1 MLFFFA
7 RRRSYIGNEPVE
19 KKIVFQ
25 CLTNL
30 QRTRSSQLQ
39 PQSRATCSRQHCDL
53 RVALTISNRQFWP
66 SASSQ

>member
-30 QRTRSSQLQ
+30 QRTPSSQLQ
-39 PQSRATCSRQHCDL
+39 PQSRATCSGQHCDL
-53 RVALTISNRQFWP
+53 GVALTISNRQFWP

>member
-30 QRTRSSQLQ
+30 QLCNVPLKPVAAAKPYNAQRTTL
-39 PQSRATCSRQHCDL
+39 CSG
-53 RVALTISNRQFWP
+53 
-66 SASSQ
+66 

>member
-7 RRRSYIGNEPVE
+7 RRRSYMGNEAVE

-30 QRTRSSQLQ
+30 QRTPSSQLQ
-39 PQSRATCSRQHCDL
+39 PHGRVACSGQHCDL
-53 RVALTISNRQFWP
+53 G
-66 SASSQ
+66 

>member
-30 QRTRSSQLQ
+30 QRT
-39 PQSRATCSRQHCDL
+39 PQASCSRKA
-53 RVALTISNRQFWP
+53 V
-66 SASSQ
+66 